1 MSSFHIRP
9 RFHQVVESP
18 PETFRERLV
27 TQLRQEEDRFEIK
40 SFPDFVCLRIH
51 ERERHFWSPR
61 LNLSLEPGEE
71 GKTIIHGIYGP
82 NANVWSLMLFSYLIV
97 GFLGIIAGVIAV
109 SQWMIDSGQ
118 TWGLWLLGIAV
129 AGLVALYLIAQVGQ
143 KLGAQQ
149 TFLLHQTY
157 EAAVGRRVEIH

>member
-9 RFHQVVESP
+9 RFHQEVESN
-18 PETFRERLV
+18 PETFRDQLV
-27 TQLRQEEDRFEIK
+27 SRLRQQGDRFEIK

-51 ERERHFWSPR
+51 ERDRHFWSPR

-71 GKTIIHGIYGP
+71 GKTVVHGIYGP

-97 GFLGIIAGVIAV
+97 GFLGIIAGVIAF
-109 SQWMIDSGQ
+109 SHWMIGSGQ
-118 TWGLWLLGIAV
+118 TWGYWLLGIAV
-129 AGLVALYLIAQVGQ
+129 AGLLSLYLVAQVGQ

-157 EAAVGRRVEIH
+157 EAAVGKPVDIH